1 MAGWIG
7 LLKHVPW
14 REVVSNA
21 PKLAEGAKSL
31 WGAVAKKIQPGE
43 AASQTTDADAAP
55 VPLADRITTLESQQ
69 RELQAQLAN
78 SAELI
83 RSLAEQN
90 AQLIARLDLLR
101 NRQRW
106 LAGGLL
112 LTVIAAGLSM
122 LQSS

>member
-31 WGAVAKKIQPGE
+31 WGTVANKIRPGE
-43 AASQTTDADAAP
+43 ASPPTPDGDVAT
-55 VPLADRITTLESQQ
+55 PLAVRITALEAQQ

-83 RSLAEQN
+83 RSLADQN
-90 AQLIARLDLLR
+90 AQLVARLDVLR

-106 LAGGLL
+106 LAGGLV
-112 LTVIAAGLSM
+112 LTVIAALLVLLKTG
-122 LQSS
+122 